1 MKYLSSI
8 LSFAVFILFC
18 LAIVFSVLFPGI
30 TWLCLGSWLL
40 ALVFLLAAL
49 VIEKDKVLRFVTRK
63 STRYGANL
71 ALIVFLVFGILVF
84 VNILAKQFNWK
95 KDITRNASNSISPQ
109 TEKVLKDLKQNVKIT
124 YFNRPQ
130 EKEKAERVFK
140 NYTYLSKKVK
150 YEIVDP
156 NRQPTLTKSMGVQ
169 KFDTVVLSL
178 EGENARSIKLEGVS
192 EEKLT
197 NGFIKL
203 MKSKSQNI
211 YFTVGHGER
220 SLGEAAANGEN
231 YGLIKKELEKESYTV
246 KELNLF
252 ATGKVPVDADVLVIA
267 GPHTAFF
274 PKELEILSA
283 WIKAGGHVWM
293 AFDLDI
299 RESGLAPGSKQL
311 ASLVKEYGVDVG
323 NQMLVDPTSKAANV
337 EPQVLMGFAV
347 AKQHPITKDF
357 PTSNMGLVA
366 NFLFPLTARFT
377 LAEPAKDAPYT
388 VTVLA
393 KTTASAWAESDW
405 NSLRKG
411 VVHFDE
417 GKDFRG
423 EMNLALAVEGKDAK
437 KTPYR
442 LALFGSSA
450 YGLNGLL
457 RFAGNRDLFLN
468 SIAWL
473 VNDES
478 VISIRAKNA
487 DETGDRLDLSQSWM
501 NLVAILVVI
510 VIPVLIIGAG
520 IAVWFRR
527 RGR

>member
-18 LAIVFSVLFPGI
+18 LGIIFSVLFPGI
-30 TWLCLGSWLL
+30 TWLGLGSWTL
-40 ALVFLLAAL
+40 AAVFLMIVLGM
-49 VIEKDKVLRFVTRK
+49 EKEKVLRFLTKK

-71 ALIVFLVFGILVF
+71 ALIVFLVFGILIF
-84 VNILAKQFNWK
+84 INILAKEFNWK

-109 TEKVLKDLKQNVKIT
+109 TEKVLKDLKQSVKIT

-130 EKEKAERVFK
+130 EREKAERLFK

-150 YEIVDP
+150 FEIVDP

-178 EGENARSIKLEGVS
+178 EGENPRTVKLEGIS

-203 MKSKSQNI
+203 LKTKSQNI

-220 SLGEAAANGEN
+220 SLEEAAANGEN

-252 ATGKVPVDADVLVIA
+252 STGKVPEDADVLVLA
-267 GPHTAFF
+267 GPRTAFF

-283 WIKAGGHVWM
+283 WIKAGGHAWL

-299 RESGLAPGSKQL
+299 RESGLAPGSRQL
-311 ASLVKEYGVDVG
+311 AALVKEFGVEVG

-337 EPQVLMGFAV
+337 EPQVLMGFAA

-357 PTSNMGLVA
+357 PTSSMGLVA
-366 NFLFPLTARFT
+366 NFLFPLTTRFT
-377 LAEPAKDAPYT
+377 LLEAKDAPYQT
-388 VTVLA
+388 TILA

-411 VVHFDE
+411 VVHFDA
-417 GKDFRG
+417 GKDYRG
-423 EMNLALAVEGKDAK
+423 EMNLALAIEEKNPK

-442 LALFGSSA
+442 VTLFASSA
-450 YGLNGLL
+450 FGINGLL

-473 VNDES
+473 TNDES
-478 VISIRAKNA
+478 TISIRAKNV
-487 DETGDRLDLSQSWM
+487 DEAGDRIDLNQNWM
-501 NLVAILVVI
+501 TLVAILVVI
-510 VIPVLIIGAG
+510 VIPVFIIGVG

-527 RGR
+527 RGK